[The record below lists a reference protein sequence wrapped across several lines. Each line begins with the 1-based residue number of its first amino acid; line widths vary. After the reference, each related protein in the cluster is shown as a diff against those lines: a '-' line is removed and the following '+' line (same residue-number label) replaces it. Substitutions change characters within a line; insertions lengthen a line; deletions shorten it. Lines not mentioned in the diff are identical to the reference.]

1 MDILTNK
8 TELAGK
14 ICSEITPSHT
24 VFDEKFYS
32 ATLEVKRLSGCPDF
46 IPLTLSEK
54 LIATNSLTPDKFIC
68 LSGQLR
74 SYNYYKHEEFEDSKR
89 SKLVITAFCK
99 DAAPFQGYIN
109 DVYLDGFVCKPP
121 VYRSTPFGKQIC
133 DLLLAVNRSYGK
145 SDYIPVIF
153 WGNNAAEAAKLKVG
167 SHITVTGRIQSRDYE
182 KFNAC
187 GEKQMRTTYEG
198 SGFKLTSSGE

>member
-1 MDILTNK
+1 M
-8 TELAGK
+8 
-14 ICSEITPSHT
+14 
-24 VFDEKFYS
+24 
-32 ATLEVKRLSGCPDF
+32 
-46 IPLTLSEK
+46 
-54 LIATNSLTPDKFIC
+54 
-68 LSGQLR
+68 
-74 SYNYYKHEEFEDSKR
+74 
-89 SKLVITAFCK
+89 
-99 DAAPFQGYIN
+99 
-109 DVYLDGFVCKPP
+109 CKPP
-121 VYRSTPFGKQIC
+121 VYRPTPFGKQIC

-187 GEKQMRTTYEG
+187 GEKQMRTTYEV